1 MLKDKEQALENS
13 LKSLEKVDGIDVDE
27 AVTTIAPL
35 YKQWVNNCINFDA
48 TKFPWLTILFSLF

>member
-1 MLKDKEQALENS
+1 MFNQLTNHKFLQNELKSNIAVLKDKEQALEES

-35 YKQWVNNCINFDA
+35 YKQ
-48 TKFPWLTILFSLF
+48 